1 MPLPQ
6 HCIDCDNVAVVLND
20 AIPYCVRCYSKE
32 RSGKSIRRE
41 GHLSKTKTKN

>member
-20 AIPYCVRCYSKE
+20 AIPYCVKCYNRE
-32 RSGKSIRRE
+32 RFKKPFYRE
-41 GHLSKTKTKN
+41 GRLSKAKTKN